1 MLKVQQPAGRVS
13 GKQKIT
19 DMKTINILNPYI
31 TEKECTCMG
40 EIWFIRKKLWKL
52 AIMLGYDFS
61 ANVLT
66 TRGLS
71 FSNIIDNSEEINKVS
86 SFLDRNNIKYKIEL
100 SYNGWD
106 KCAIVSKSKSNIE
119 IINNLYDAFYKAN
132 KK

>member
-1 MLKVQQPAGRVS
+1 
-13 GKQKIT
+13 
-19 DMKTINILNPYI
+19 MKTINILNPNI
-31 TEKECTCMG
+31 TENECTCIG
-40 EIWFIRKKLWKL
+40 EIWFISKKLWKL

-71 FSNIIDNSEEINKVS
+71 FSNIIDNSEVINKVS

-100 SYNGWD
+100 SYNGWN
-106 KCAIVSKSKSNIE
+106 KCVIVSKSKSNIE

>member
-1 MLKVQQPAGRVS
+1 
-13 GKQKIT
+13 
-19 DMKTINILNPYI
+19 
-31 TEKECTCMG
+31 MG
-40 EIWFIRKKLWKL
+40 EIWFISKKLWKL

-100 SYNGWD
+100 SYSGWN
-106 KCAIVSKSKSNIE
+106 KCVIVSKSKSNIE

>member
-19 DMKTINILNPYI
+19 DMKTINILNPNI

-100 SYNGWD
+100 SYKGWD
-106 KCAIVSKSKSNIE
+106 KCVIVSKSKSNIE